1 MGVAD
6 GHMGQPIW
14 ASHLGQPF
22 RGQPHRAARTLVPA
36 VVEGEFLDA
45 LAVVVDG
52 SPGDFADPIR
62 FGEDQLPEAVG
73 ADAAGV
79 LVLV

>member
-22 RGQPHRAARTLVPA
+22 RGQPHRAARTSAPA
-36 VVEGEFLDA
+36 VVEGEFVDA
-45 LAVVVDG
+45 LALVVNC

-62 FGEDQLPEAVG
+62 FGEDQLPEAVS
-73 ADAAGV
+73 ADATGV
-79 LVLV
+79 LILV